1 MISSDMIRGI
11 KYCRKLHP
19 YYSVFRLTMALL
31 CVMQGMSSWYSAEMA
46 ATGRSGRSGIRSMQN
61 WKNCGAQRTSHM
73 KYRCLSGWVHLSRKE
88 IILMISFG
96 YWMKI
101 CMRIRKN
108 ITENMRNAIAGNGID
123 KKKIVVHKSC
133 CILPFGLYAAA
144 FL

>member
-1 MISSDMIRGI
+1 
-11 KYCRKLHP
+11 
-19 YYSVFRLTMALL
+19 
-31 CVMQGMSSWYSAEMA
+31 
-46 ATGRSGRSGIRSMQN
+46 
-61 WKNCGAQRTSHM
+61 M
-73 KYRCLSGWVHLSRKE
+73 KYRCLSDWVHLFRKE

-108 ITENMRNAIAGNGID
+108 ITENMRNAIAGNGTD

>member
-1 MISSDMIRGI
+1 
-11 KYCRKLHP
+11 
-19 YYSVFRLTMALL
+19 
-31 CVMQGMSSWYSAEMA
+31 
-46 ATGRSGRSGIRSMQN
+46 
-61 WKNCGAQRTSHM
+61 M
-73 KYRCLSGWVHLSRKE
+73 KYRCLSDWVHLFRKE

-108 ITENMRNAIAGNGID
+108 TTENMRNAIAENWTD

-144 FL
+144 YFMKKSNLIFLQVILEIMNHSFKHTHLCGQFLNVIDINCHIGIGFLCGSRIFFCNCCKGL